1 MLGWNYTT
9 SLLNRM
15 TRILYIGDP
24 SSVHDIKWVSYFSTN
39 PDFEAY
45 FLVQEHEMHL
55 ITPERKKLFDELN
68 ITVEGPIKSYSL
80 WRFWENRASFKKIKE
95 VIAKRKIDVVHPLFA
110 TPFSLWTQG
119 LPIPSI
125 ITSRGSDI
133 HVVLAGLGKGSF
145 LHQIH
150 GKLLLKRFQ
159 KAFENAAAI
168 TCTSQGQLDKINS
181 VFGTSLK
188 AEIIRTG
195 VNVAEINQLEPK
207 VDLPSIFNGKKI
219 IFLPRYIQPIYRT
232 ELQLKALMEIS
243 DNARSQTALVLI
255 KGSRT
260 PDDYMAKIN
269 LLLKNCGVPFHIFDS
284 LTQHEMWSMFKLSS
298 LSIMTP
304 KTDGTPN
311 SALEAMAAKC
321 PLILGSFKYDENLFS
336 EVFCHRMKTDS
347 VKGLT
352 NLITDALQGYPNSKI
367 ELAYE
372 NVSKLGNRP
381 VEMERL
387 KTLYLSLS
395 KR

>member
-1 MLGWNYTT
+1 MI
-9 SLLNRM
+9 RV
-15 TRILYIGDP
+15 LYIGDP
-24 SSVHDIKWVSYFSTN
+24 SSVHDLKWVSYFSTRD
-39 PDFEAY
+39 DFEAF

-55 ITPERKKLFDELN
+55 ITPERKKQFDELG

-80 WRFWENRASFKKIKE
+80 WRFWENQASTNKIKE
-95 VIAKRKIDVVHPLFA
+95 IIAKRKIDVVHPLFA
-110 TPFSLWTQG
+110 TPFSLWTRN
-119 LPIPSI
+119 LPVPSV

-150 GKLLLKRFQ
+150 GKLLLKKFRS
-159 KAFENAAAI
+159 AFENAAAI
-168 TCTSQGQLDKINS
+168 TCTSQGQLDRINS
-181 VFGTSLK
+181 VFGTNLK

-195 VNVAEINQLEPK
+195 VNVEEIDNLTPK
-207 VDLPSIFNGKKI
+207 LRLSPIFSGKKI

-232 ELQLKALMEIS
+232 ELQLKALLEVP
-243 DNARSQTALVLI
+243 DNLRPQLALVLI

-260 PDDYMAKIN
+260 SDSYMKKIER
-269 LLLKNCGVPFHIFDS
+269 LLKECGLPYQIFDS
-284 LTQHEMWSMFKLSS
+284 LTQHEMWSMFKKAS

-321 PLILGSFKYDENLFS
+321 PLILGSFKYDEDLFADD
-336 EVFCHRMKTDS
+336 FCHRMKS
-347 VKGLT
+347 NSAEELAE
-352 NLITDALQGYPNSKI
+352 LITESLQNYPKEKVDAAFK
-367 ELAYE
+367 
-372 NVSKLGNRP
+372 NVSKRGNRP

-387 KTLYLSLS
+387 KELYLSLT

>member
-1 MLGWNYTT
+1 MY
-9 SLLNRM
+9 
-15 TRILYIGDP
+15 
-24 SSVHDIKWVSYFSTN
+24 
-39 PDFEAY
+39 
-45 FLVQEHEMHL
+45 L
-55 ITPERKKLFDELN
+55 ITPQRKKQFEELN

-80 WRFWENRASFKKIKE
+80 WRFWENRASFSKIKE
-95 VIAKRKIDVVHPLFA
+95 VISKRNIDVVHPLFA

-119 LPIPSI
+119 LPVPSV

-150 GKLLLKRFQ
+150 GKLLLKRF
-159 KAFENAAAI
+159 KSAFENAAAI

-181 VFGTSLK
+181 VFSTNLK

-195 VNVAEINQLEPK
+195 VNVEEINQLDSK
-207 VDLPSIFNGKKI
+207 LNLPPIFSGKKI

-232 ELQLKALMEIS
+232 ELQLKALLDIP
-243 DNARSQTALVLI
+243 DAIRSQSALVLI

-260 PDDYMAKIN
+260 PNEYMAKIN
-269 LLLKNCGVPFHIFDS
+269 LLLNECGIPFHIFDS
-284 LTQHEMWSMFKLSS
+284 LTQYEMWSMFKLSS

-321 PLILGSFKYDENLFS
+321 PLILGSFNYDEDLFS
-336 EVFCHRMKTDS
+336 EEFCHRMQTDS
-347 VKGLT
+347 IQELSD
-352 NLITDALQGYPNSKI
+352 LITDSLQYYPQEKLESAFI
-367 ELAYE
+367 
-372 NVSKLGNRP
+372 NVSKHGNRP

-387 KTLYLSLS
+387 KTLYLSLA

>member
-1 MLGWNYTT
+1 
-9 SLLNRM
+9 M
-15 TRILYIGDP
+15 THVLYIGDP
-24 SSVHDIKWVSYFSTN
+24 SSVHDIKWVSYFSMQ

-55 ITPERKKLFDELN
+55 ITPERKKQFDELK

-80 WRFWENRASFKKIKE
+80 WRFWENRASFRKIKE

-119 LPIPSI
+119 LPVPSV

-159 KAFENAAAI
+159 SAFENAAVI

-181 VFGTSLK
+181 VFGTNLK
-188 AEIIRTG
+188 AEILRTG

-207 VDLPSIFNGKKI
+207 LNLPPIFSGKKI
-219 IFLPRYIQPIYRT
+219 IFLPRYIRPIYRT
-232 ELQLKALMEIS
+232 ELQLKALLEIPEEL
-243 DNARSQTALVLI
+243 RSKLALVLI

-260 PDDYMAKIN
+260 PESYISKITE
-269 LLLKNCGVPFHIFDS
+269 LLKQCGIPFHIFDS
-284 LTQHEMWSMFKLSS
+284 LTQYEMWSMFKLCS
-298 LSIMTP
+298 LAIMTP

-321 PLILGSFKYDENLFS
+321 PLILGSFKYDEDLFS
-336 EVFCHRMKTDS
+336 ERFCHRMKTDS
-347 VKGLT
+347 VQELT
-352 NLITDALQGYPNSKI
+352 NLITDSIQNYPQTKTEAAL
-367 ELAYE
+367 E

-387 KTLYLSLS
+387 KKLYLFLAE
-395 KR
+395 R